1 MSSLAE
7 IEAVLPRL
15 TVEELLRVES
25 LLHKLQRERHPGVIY
40 DDAYGLWT
48 EEDQA
53 SGAVEAWDILDGKGS
68 EK

>member
-1 MSSLAE
+1 MSTLAE

-15 TVEELLRVES
+15 TVEELMRVES
-25 LLHKLQRERHPGVIY
+25 LLHKLQRKRHAGVIC
-40 DDAYGLWT
+40 DDAYGLWS

-53 SGAVEAWDILDGKGS
+53 SATVEAWDILDGRNP